1 MLKNAEV
8 RNDDPFNEDDTF
20 PVSPQPEKD
29 SLKVPYNLALNQYD
43 SLFHP
48 NHHET
53 NLSLDF
59 AISQTR
65 LRSVPSLQKELL
77 LLSSRFLAARS
88 SKTVRL
94 LTRI

>member
-1 MLKNAEV
+1 MLKNSEV
-8 RNDDPFNEDDTF
+8 RNDDPFNENDTF
-20 PVSPQPEKD
+20 PVSPQPEKN

-43 SLFHP
+43 SLFQP
-48 NHHET
+48 DHET

-65 LRSVPSLQKELL
+65 LQSVLSLQKELL
-77 LLSSRFLAARS
+77 LMSSRFLAARS